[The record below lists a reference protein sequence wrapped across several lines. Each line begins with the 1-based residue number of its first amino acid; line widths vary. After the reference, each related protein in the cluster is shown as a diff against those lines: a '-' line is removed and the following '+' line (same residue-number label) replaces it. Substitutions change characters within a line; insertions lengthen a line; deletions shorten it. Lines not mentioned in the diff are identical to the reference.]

1 MYERFYLERLVERIS
16 EPRRFIQVI
25 YGPRQVGKTTMV
37 HQMLSKLPVAG
48 HYESA
53 DAIEAGSGIWLEQI
67 WEGARLRMQVLGVE
81 ELLLVI
87 DDSKI
92 KNWSEVVKQQWDRD
106 TQNNVNIKV
115 VLLGSSQLL
124 IQRGLTESLAGR
136 FETLYMGHWSFTEMQ
151 QAFGWSVK
159 EYIYFG
165 GYPGATP
172 LIEDEKRWKNYITD
186 SLIQTTITKDI
197 LMMTSILKPALLQR
211 LFELGCIYSGQI
223 LSYTKMLGQLQDAG
237 NTTTLAHYLSLL
249 SNGGLLTGIEKYA
262 GNRIRKR
269 ASSPK
274 FQVHNN
280 ALISAQGGEGF
291 ENVVQNPKLWGR
303 MVESSVGAH
312 LINHSV
318 SEGYNLY
325 YWREGNAE
333 VDFILEKGRKVVAI
347 EVKSSAKSDAKSGT
361 AGMEAFAKAHTPNKA
376 LLVGTGG
383 IPYEEFLQINPN
395 ELF

>member
-1 MYERFYLERLVERIS
+1 MYERPYLERLIERIN
-16 EPRRFIQVI
+16 EPRRFIQVV

-37 HQMLSKLPVAG
+37 HQMLSKLSIVS
-48 HYESA
+48 HYQSA
-53 DAIEAGSGIWLEQI
+53 DAIEAGSGIWLEQV
-67 WEGARLRMQVLGVE
+67 WEGARLRMQALGRK

-87 DDSKI
+87 DEIQKI
-92 KNWSEVVKQQWDRD
+92 KNWSEIVKQQWDRD
-106 TQNNVNIKV
+106 TQKAVNIKV

-124 IQRGLTESLAGR
+124 IQKGLTESLAGR
-136 FETLYMGHWSFTEMQ
+136 FETLYMGHWSYAEMQ
-151 QAFGWSVK
+151 QAFGWDVK

-165 GYPGATP
+165 GYPGAAP
-172 LIEDEKRWKNYITD
+172 LIKDEKRWKNYITD

-197 LMMTSILKPALLQR
+197 LMMTNILKPALLQR
-211 LFELGCIYSGQI
+211 LFELGCIYWGQI
-223 LSYTKMLGQLQDAG
+223 LSYNKILGQLQDAG

-249 SNGGLLTGIEKYA
+249 SNSGLLTGIEKYA

-274 FQVHNN
+274 FQVHNS
-280 ALISAQGGEGF
+280 ALISAQTGESF
-291 ENVVQNPKLWGR
+291 ETVAQDPKLWGR

-325 YWREGNAE
+325 YWRERSAE
-333 VDFILEKGRKVVAI
+333 VDFVLEKRRKVMAI
-347 EVKSSAKSDAKSGT
+347 EVKSGTKSGT
-361 AGMEAFAKAHTPNKA
+361 AGMEAFAKAYTPDKV

-383 IPYEEFLQINPN
+383 IPYEEFLQINPD